1 MDVRSVGA
9 QYAEMMKLQ
18 EKTLLEAKK
27 RKGERPC
34 DRKSREHTYNKF
46 MVHLLATGFAEDRHQ
61 VHSSFVPPAYPPCTT
76 PVDELRHIAINQ
88 LQLETHH
95 RGTYLLLRSI
105 TPPNRMT
112 AIMAVMEDENSDV
125 MMVQLYQQEDEGN
138 RAAVDIVN
146 VGTILLI
153 KEPYFKV
160 MGDGE
165 YGLRVDHLSDV
176 IHIKED
182 DAGSPKAWQPRL
194 VEIGNTVE
202 SLKAKGNLSME
213 KSRYWDAIAE

>member
-1 MDVRSVGA
+1 MDLHSGGA
-9 QYAEMMKLQ
+9 EYVEMMNHQK
-18 EKTLLEAKK
+18 EMLLKAKR
-27 RKGERPC
+27 RKGERPR
-34 DRKSREHTYNKF
+34 DRKSREQTRRTF
-46 MVHLLATGFAEDRHQ
+46 MARRSATEFKGPSHQ
-61 VHSSFVPPAYPPCTT
+61 ISSSFVPPAYPPCTT
-76 PVDELRHIAINQ
+76 PVDELRLVAIKH

-105 TPPNRMT
+105 TPPHRMT
-112 AIMAVMEDENSDV
+112 AIMAIMEDENGDV
-125 MMVQLYQQEDEGN
+125 LIVQLYQQEDEGN

-153 KEPYFKV
+153 KEPYFKI

-176 IHIKED
+176 IHIRGD
-182 DAGSPKAWQPRL
+182 DAKIPIAWRPRL
-194 VEIGNTVE
+194 VEIEDSAE
-202 SLKAKGNLSME
+202 SLKAKGNISMG